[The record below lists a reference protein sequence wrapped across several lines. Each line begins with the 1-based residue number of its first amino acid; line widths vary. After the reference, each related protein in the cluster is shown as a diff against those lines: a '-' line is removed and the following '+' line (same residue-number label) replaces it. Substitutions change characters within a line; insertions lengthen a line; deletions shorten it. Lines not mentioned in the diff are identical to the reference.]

1 MINALLQKL
10 LPSEEVLQKWRPS
23 DEVLSRLLDLWPLYL
38 GALVACLVFTLI
50 VLVEISRINKR
61 RENEEMFG
69 TQAFDEKVEAVG
81 FSDKEKRTLD
91 KIIRAS
97 AFENKDAILNSSGLF
112 EQAVSAY
119 YDVENVFDKK
129 LDNDIAIVEELRHK
143 MNFTASNP
151 LSEIYS
157 TRQFNVGDRID
168 LVPEN
173 GSLIKRSDIVW
184 RTEREWAISYDGSDG
199 PASSFVNRTIRV
211 RWTRPDDAIYSTSID
226 VLHVDE
232 TNNLVLT
239 HSSSLD
245 KRQLR
250 RWVREQVAFP
260 VTAVFENGDTLG
272 GTLLDLSAGGIMIGL
287 PKECYPGQ
295 HLRIQFELPSFGDED
310 VEIEILRNLGQ
321 RNKDF
326 PNYYCLTASFRG
338 KFGWTQER
346 VLQYL
351 FELSKSK
358 KQTKKWVKQA

>member
-1 MINALLQKL
+1 MSSLLQQLNELIMAWREL
-10 LPSEEVLQKWRPS
+10 LM
-23 DEVLSRLLDLWPLYL
+23 WPPHP
-38 GALVACLVFTLI
+38 AIIAFVAFVI
-50 VLVEISRINKR
+50 VLVFALIALVETLRINKR

-69 TQAFDEKVEAVG
+69 TQTFDSLVAERG
-81 FSDKEKRTLD
+81 FSDKEIRTLD
-91 KIIRAS
+91 KIIRKS
-97 AFENKDAILNSSGLF
+97 TFENKDAILNSSGLF
-112 EQAVSAY
+112 EQAVSTFY
-119 YDVENVFDKK
+119 EFRDVLKVSDET
-129 LDNDIAIVEELRHK
+129 VEAVERLRNK

-168 LVPEN
+168 MVPEN
-173 GSLIKRSDIVW
+173 GTLIKRSEIIW
-184 RTEREWAISYDGSDG
+184 RTEKEWAISYDGSDG
-199 PASSFVNRTIRV
+199 PAKSFVGREIRI
-211 RWTRPDDAIYSTSID
+211 RWTRPDDAIYSTS
-226 VLHVDE
+226 VLVRRLDDSD
-232 TNNLVLT
+232 NFVLL
-239 HSSSLD
+239 HSSELS

-260 VTAVFENGDTLG
+260 VTAVFENGETLY

-295 HLRIQFELPSFGDED
+295 RLRIQFELPSFGDED

-321 RNKDF
+321 KNQEF

-358 KQTKKWVKQA
+358 KETKKLAEQA

>member
-1 MINALLQKL
+1 MQGIIQWLSGW
-10 LPSEEVLQKWRPS
+10 LPDWPPKFPP
-23 DEVLSRLLDLWPLYL
+23 DPLYL
-38 GALVACLVFTLI
+38 VWIAGTICLFFALFALW
-50 VLVEISRINKR
+50 EILCINRR

-69 TQAFDEKVEAVG
+69 TQIFDVKVAAFG

-91 KIIRAS
+91 KIIRTS
-97 AFENKDAILNSSGLF
+97 SFENKDAILNSSGLF
-112 EQAVSAY
+112 EQAVTTF
-119 YDVENVFDKK
+119 YDVRDVFDVRDET
-129 LDNDIAIVEELRHK
+129 LEAVSRLRDK

-151 LSEIYS
+151 LSEIFS

-173 GSLIKRSDIVW
+173 GIVIKRSDIVW
-184 RTEREWAISYDGSDG
+184 RTEKEWAISYDGSDG
-199 PASSFVNRTIRV
+199 PARSFVGRDIRI
-211 RWTRPDDAIYSTSID
+211 RWTRPDDAIYSTTLTVRRLDDSANF
-226 VLHVDE
+226 VL
-232 TNNLVLT
+232 L

-260 VTAVFENGDTLG
+260 VTAVFENGETLG

-310 VEIEILRNLGQ
+310 VEIQILRNLGQ
-321 RNKDF
+321 KNKDF
-326 PNYYCLTASFRG
+326 PSYFCLTASFCG

-358 KQTKKWVKQA
+358 KQAKKWVKQA

>member
-1 MINALLQKL
+1 MLDL
-10 LPSEEVLQKWRPS
+10 LPHSIDQLTQWPPHPLVVLWVVGIIFMFFALF
-23 DEVLSRLLDLWPLYL
+23 VLW
-38 GALVACLVFTLI
+38 
-50 VLVEISRINKR
+50 EIRFINNR

-69 TQAFDEKVEAVG
+69 TQSFDEKVAELG

-91 KIIRAS
+91 KIIRTS
-97 AFENKDAILNSSGLF
+97 SFENKDAIINSSGLF
-112 EQAVSAY
+112 EQAVAAF
-119 YDVENVFDKK
+119 YDVRDVFDVRDET
-129 LDNDIAIVEELRHK
+129 LHAVEALRNK
-143 MNFTASNP
+143 MDFTASNP

-168 LVPEN
+168 LVPEH
-173 GSLIKRSDIVW
+173 GTLIKKSDIVW
-184 RTEREWAISYDGSDG
+184 RNEKEWAISYDESEG
-199 PASSFVNRTIRV
+199 PASSFVGRTIRI
-211 RWTRPDDAIYSTSID
+211 RWTRPDDAIYSTSIP
-226 VLHVDE
+226 VKRIDE
-232 TNNLVLT
+232 THNLVLT
-239 HSSSLD
+239 HSASLD

-260 VTAVFENGDTLG
+260 VTAVFENGSTLG

-358 KQTKKWVKQA
+358 KQAKKRAEQA

>member
-1 MINALLQKL
+1 MIEPLQIVWIAFVFCLFVALLVL
-10 LPSEEVLQKWRPS
+10 L
-23 DEVLSRLLDLWPLYL
+23 
-38 GALVACLVFTLI
+38 
-50 VLVEISRINKR
+50 EIRRINDR

-69 TQAFDEKVEAVG
+69 TQSFDEKVVQLG
-81 FSDKEKRTLD
+81 FSAKEKRTLD
-91 KIIRAS
+91 KIIRTS
-97 AFENKDAILNSSGLF
+97 TFENKDAILNSSGLF
-112 EQAVSAY
+112 EQAVSTF
-119 YDVENVFDKK
+119 YDVRNVFSVRDET
-129 LDNDIAIVEELRHK
+129 VEAVERLRNK

-151 LSEIYS
+151 LSEIFS

-168 LVPEN
+168 LIPEN
-173 GSLIKRSDIVW
+173 GTLIKRSDIVW
-184 RTEREWAISYDGSDG
+184 RSEKEWAISYDGSDG
-199 PASSFVNRTIRV
+199 PAKSFVGRDIRI
-211 RWTRPDDAIYSTSID
+211 RWTRPDDAIYSTTVSIRR
-226 VLHVDE
+226 LDE
-232 TNNLVLT
+232 TGNFVLP

-260 VTAVFENGDTLG
+260 VTAFFENGDTVG

-295 HLRIQFELPSFGDED
+295 HLRIQFELPSFGEEN

-321 RNKDF
+321 KNKDF

-351 FELSKSK
+351 FEVSKSK
-358 KQTKKWVKQA
+358 KQAKKWAKQA

>member
-1 MINALLQKL
+1 M
-10 LPSEEVLQKWRPS
+10 
-23 DEVLSRLLDLWPLYL
+23 WPLYL

-81 FSDKEKRTLD
+81 FPDKEKRTLD

-321 RNKDF
+321 KNKDF

-358 KQTKKWVKQA
+358 KQAKKWVKQA

>member
-1 MINALLQKL
+1 MQGFLQWLEGWLPEWPPKIPPDPLYLVWAALIVFLVFALIALLQ
-10 LPSEEVLQKWRPS
+10 
-23 DEVLSRLLDLWPLYL
+23 
-38 GALVACLVFTLI
+38 AN
-50 VLVEISRINKR
+50 RINNR
-61 RENEEMFG
+61 RQKEVMFG
-69 TQAFDEKVEAVG
+69 TQAFDDKVAERG
-81 FSDKEKRTLD
+81 FSDEEKKVLD
-91 KIIRAS
+91 KIIRVS
-97 AFENKDAILNSSGLF
+97 TFENKDAILNSSGLF

-168 LVPEN
+168 LIPEN
-173 GSLIKRSDIVW
+173 GTLIKRSDIVW

-232 TNNLVLT
+232 TNNLVLP
-239 HSSSLD
+239 HSFSLD

-260 VTAVFENGDTLG
+260 VTAVFENGDSFG

-321 RNKDF
+321 KNKDF

-358 KQTKKWVKQA
+358 KQAKKWAEQA

>member
-1 MINALLQKL
+1 MQGIIQWLSAWLPEWPPKLPPDPRYLVWVAIIVFLFFALFALWEIHCIN
-10 LPSEEVLQKWRPS
+10 R
-23 DEVLSRLLDLWPLYL
+23 
-38 GALVACLVFTLI
+38 
-50 VLVEISRINKR
+50 R
-61 RENEEMFG
+61 REHEEMFG
-69 TQAFDEKVEAVG
+69 TQTFDAQVSERG
-81 FSDKEKRTLD
+81 FSDKEIRTLD
-91 KIIRAS
+91 KIIRTS
-97 AFENKDAILNSSGLF
+97 SFENKDAILNSSGLF
-112 EQAVSAY
+112 EQAVSTF
-119 YDVENVFDKK
+119 YDVRNVFSVRDET
-129 LDNDIAIVEELRHK
+129 VEAVERLRNK

-168 LVPEN
+168 IIPEN
-173 GSLIKRSDIVW
+173 GTLIKRSEIIW
-184 RTEREWAISYDGSDG
+184 RTEKEWAISYDGSDG
-199 PASSFVNRTIRV
+199 PASSMVGRNIRI
-211 RWTRPDDAIYSTSID
+211 RWTRPDDAIYSTMVPIRRLDDSANF
-226 VLHVDE
+226 VLP
-232 TNNLVLT
+232 
-239 HSSSLD
+239 HSASLD

-260 VTAVFENGDTLG
+260 VTAVFENGETLY

-295 HLRIQFELPSFGDED
+295 HMRIQFELPSFGDED

-321 RNKDF
+321 RNQDF

>member
-1 MINALLQKL
+1 MQGIIQWLSAWLPEWPPKLPPDPRYLVWVAIIVFLFFALFALWEVHCIN
-10 LPSEEVLQKWRPS
+10 R
-23 DEVLSRLLDLWPLYL
+23 
-38 GALVACLVFTLI
+38 
-50 VLVEISRINKR
+50 R
-61 RENEEMFG
+61 REHEEMFG
-69 TQAFDEKVEAVG
+69 TQTFDAQVSERG
-81 FSDKEKRTLD
+81 FSDKEIRTLD
-91 KIIRAS
+91 KIIRTS
-97 AFENKDAILNSSGLF
+97 SFENKDAILNSSGLF
-112 EQAVSAY
+112 EQAVSTF
-119 YDVENVFDKK
+119 YDVRNVFSVRDET
-129 LDNDIAIVEELRHK
+129 VEAVERLRNK

-168 LVPEN
+168 IIPEN
-173 GSLIKRSDIVW
+173 GTLIKRSEIIW
-184 RTEREWAISYDGSDG
+184 RTEKEWAISYDGSDG
-199 PASSFVNRTIRV
+199 PASSMVGRNIRI
-211 RWTRPDDAIYSTSID
+211 RWTRPDDAIYSTMVPIRRLDDSANF
-226 VLHVDE
+226 VLP
-232 TNNLVLT
+232 
-239 HSSSLD
+239 HSASLD

-260 VTAVFENGDTLG
+260 VTAVFENGETLY

-295 HLRIQFELPSFGDED
+295 HMRIQFELPSFGDED

-321 RNKDF
+321 RNQDF

-358 KQTKKWVKQA
+358 KETKKWVKEV

>member
-1 MINALLQKL
+1 MHGIMEWLSGW
-10 LPSEEVLQKWRPS
+10 LPEWPPKFPP
-23 DEVLSRLLDLWPLYL
+23 DPLYL
-38 GALVACLVFTLI
+38 VWAALIIFLFFALFALWEVHC
-50 VLVEISRINKR
+50 INRR
-61 RENEEMFG
+61 REHEEMFG
-69 TQAFDEKVEAVG
+69 TQVFDVKVAAFG

-91 KIIRAS
+91 KIIRMS
-97 AFENKDAILNSSGLF
+97 SFENKDAILNSSGLF
-112 EQAVSAY
+112 EQAVTTF
-119 YDVENVFDKK
+119 YDVRNVFDVR
-129 LDNDIAIVEELRHK
+129 DETVEAVERLRNK

-168 LVPEN
+168 LLPEN
-173 GSLIKRSDIVW
+173 GTLIKRSEIVW
-184 RTEREWAISYDGSDG
+184 RTEKEWAITYDGSDG
-199 PASSFVNRTIRV
+199 PAKSFVGRDIRI
-211 RWTRPDDAIYSTSID
+211 RWTRPDDAIYSTTLQIRRLDDSANF
-226 VLHVDE
+226 VLH
-232 TNNLVLT
+232 
-239 HSSSLD
+239 HSANLD

-260 VTAVFENGDTLG
+260 VTAIFENGETLY

-295 HLRIQFELPSFGDED
+295 HMRIQFELPSFGDED

-321 RNKDF
+321 KNKDF

-358 KQTKKWVKQA
+358 KESKKWVKQV

>member
-1 MINALLQKL
+1 MIEPLQIVWVAFVVCLFLALL
-10 LPSEEVLQKWRPS
+10 VLW
-23 DEVLSRLLDLWPLYL
+23 
-38 GALVACLVFTLI
+38 
-50 VLVEISRINKR
+50 EIHCVNNR

-69 TQAFDEKVEAVG
+69 TQAFDCQVAERG
-81 FSDKEKRTLD
+81 FTDKEIRTLD

-97 AFENKDAILNSSGLF
+97 SFENKDAIINSSGLF
-112 EQAVSAY
+112 EQAVSAF
-119 YDVENVFDKK
+119 YDIRDVFDVRDETLDAVERLRNK
-129 LDNDIAIVEELRHK
+129 L
-143 MNFTASNP
+143 NFTALNP
-151 LSEIYS
+151 LSEVFS

-168 LVPEN
+168 LILEN
-173 GSLIKRSDIVW
+173 GNLIKRSDIVW
-184 RTEREWAISYDGSDG
+184 RTEKEWAISYDGSDG
-199 PASSFVNRTIRV
+199 PASSFVNRSIRV
-211 RWTRPDDAIYSTSID
+211 RWTRPDDAIYSTTVTIRHLDDSANF
-226 VLHVDE
+226 VLP
-232 TNNLVLT
+232 

-260 VTAVFENGDTLG
+260 VTAVFENGETLY
-272 GTLLDLSAGGIMIGL
+272 GTLLDLSAGGIMVGL

-321 RNKDF
+321 KNKDF

-346 VLQYL
+346 ELQYL

-358 KQTKKWVKQA
+358 KRSKKLAEQA

>member
-1 MINALLQKL
+1 MQGIIQWLSAWLPEWPPKLPPDPRYLVWVAIIVFLFFALFALWEIHCIN
-10 LPSEEVLQKWRPS
+10 R
-23 DEVLSRLLDLWPLYL
+23 
-38 GALVACLVFTLI
+38 
-50 VLVEISRINKR
+50 R
-61 RENEEMFG
+61 REHEEMFG
-69 TQAFDEKVEAVG
+69 TQTFDAQVSERG
-81 FSDKEKRTLD
+81 FSDKEIRTLD
-91 KIIRAS
+91 KIIRTS
-97 AFENKDAILNSSGLF
+97 SFENKDAILNSSGLF
-112 EQAVSAY
+112 EQAVSTF
-119 YDVENVFDKK
+119 YDVRNVFSVRDET
-129 LDNDIAIVEELRHK
+129 VEAVERLRNK

-168 LVPEN
+168 IIPEN
-173 GSLIKRSDIVW
+173 GTLIKRSEIIW
-184 RTEREWAISYDGSDG
+184 RTEKEWAISYDGSDG
-199 PASSFVNRTIRV
+199 PASSMVGRNIRI
-211 RWTRPDDAIYSTSID
+211 RWTRPDDAIYSTMVPIRRLDDSANF
-226 VLHVDE
+226 VLP
-232 TNNLVLT
+232 
-239 HSSSLD
+239 HSASLD

-260 VTAVFENGDTLG
+260 VTAVFENGETLY

-295 HLRIQFELPSFGDED
+295 HMRIQFELPGFSDED

-321 RNKDF
+321 RNQDF

-358 KQTKKWVKQA
+358 KETKKWVKEV